1 MAVIWLNKAFNK
13 MPAKVRALILMA
25 ALENREVPRAIIAM
39 IRSHKSTVMFFNLL

>member
-25 ALENREVPRAIIAM
+25 ALENREASRAITAM

>member
-25 ALENREVPRAIIAM
+25 SLGNREVPWAIIAM
-39 IRSHKSTVMFFNLL
+39 IRSHKSTVMLFNLL